1 MNLKNFIVLASL
13 LMLLSLSIGM
23 VSANENLTM
32 ESDGINPEQ
41 YLGDLEEN
49 YDAEI
54 VNAENYTAHYQ
65 SDDEFYF
72 ELQPGDA
79 VDEDIEFDVV
89 DNNTGRVIGYAQYL
103 QYSYYGYGY
112 VDAGVGNYKAT
123 LKVSDIFEDDYNIKP
138 VTINVK
144 ITKAPVTLTAYKWI
158 STTKNYATLKATV
171 KDEFGDPIG
180 EGTVKFSINGKTY
193 SAKVKNGVAVK
204 KVKLT
209 KAKTYTYKAT
219 FSSKNY
225 KTKTKSSN
233 VYVKKYKKY
242 YTFKVGKYSCKMS
255 YSKYVKLL
263 YAKNN
268 KKYKEFSFIS
278 GKQYGIYPIH
288 MYVSTLP
295 RDMQSLKGD
304 YVRVW
309 IDNGRGIDSTIQR
322 KINLYALNP

>member
-1 MNLKNFIVLASL
+1 MNLKNFVVLASL

-32 ESDGINPEQ
+32 ESDGTN
-41 YLGDLEEN
+41 LEDIKEE

-54 VNAENYTAHYQ
+54 VTAENYTTHYM
-65 SDDEFYF
+65 SDDELYF
-72 ELQPGDA
+72 ELQPDDA
-79 VDEDIEFDVV
+79 VDENIDFDVV
-89 DNNTGRVIGYAQYL
+89 DNNTGRLIGQATYL
-103 QYSYYGYGY
+103 VNFNHGYGY
-112 VDAGVGNYKAT
+112 VDAGVGNYNAT
-123 LKVSDIFEDDYNIKP
+123 ITVSDVFKDSYKIKP

-144 ITKAPVTLTAYKWI
+144 ITKAPVMLTAHKWI

-171 KDEFGDPIG
+171 KDEFGSPVMQ
-180 EGTVKFSINGKTY
+180 GTVKFSINGKTY
-193 SAKVKNGVAVK
+193 SVKVKNGVAVK

-233 VYVKKYKKY
+233 VYVKKAKSY
-242 YTFKVGKYSCKMS
+242 YTFKAGKYRCKMS
-255 YSKYVKLL
+255 YGKYVKLIT
-263 YAKNN
+263 AKNN
-268 KKYKEFSFIS
+268 KKYRAFAFVV

-288 MYVSTLP
+288 MAVNTLP
-295 RDMQSLKGD
+295 KDMQSKKGD
-304 YVRVW
+304 YVQVW

-322 KINLYALNP
+322 RINLYTLNP